1 MQNTNQDLLEKYLL
15 ISKKI
20 DILMN
25 KKNNLREKI
34 LQLPKDYKENGYT
47 FSIQTR
53 KGVVDYKKI
62 FDMFMQEDDI
72 DIDMFRKEEVKALI
86 IKEPK

>member
-1 MQNTNQDLLEKYLL
+1 MKNEDLLEKYLI

-25 KKNNLREKI
+25 KRTLIKQKI
-34 LQLPKDYKENGYT
+34 LKLPKDYNENGYT

>member
-1 MQNTNQDLLEKYLL
+1 
-15 ISKKI
+15 
-20 DILMN
+20 MN
-25 KKNNLREKI
+25 KRTLIKQKI
-34 LQLPKDYKENGYT
+34 LKLPKDYNENGYT

-62 FDMFMQEDDI
+62 FDIFMQEDDI

>member
-1 MQNTNQDLLEKYLL
+1 MKNEDLLEKYLI

-25 KKNNLREKI
+25 KRTLIKQKI
-34 LQLPKDYKENGYT
+34 LKLPKDYNENGYT

-62 FDMFMQEDDI
+62 FDIFMQEDDI